1 MLAHRIAVI
10 THLVLAFH
18 VTVCD
23 FHPLQ
28 ETVLFSLS
36 HSWHSIKAPL
46 LTHTHTHT
54 QSNLKRTKSQL
65 LKIKIIS
72 SWKPSSWNS
81 GIQIF
86 PYRFHIASLF
96 PILCSPNGRCSQQ

>member
-1 MLAHRIAVI
+1 MLAHSIAVI
-10 THLVLAFH
+10 THLELAFH

-54 QSNLKRTKSQL
+54 HTHTQSHLKRTKSQL

-86 PYRFHIASLF
+86 PH
-96 PILCSPNGRCSQQ
+96 

>member
-10 THLVLAFH
+10 THLELAFH

-54 QSNLKRTKSQL
+54 HTVTFKEDQESTAQDQNYIFMKAIFLEF
-65 LKIKIIS
+65 
-72 SWKPSSWNS
+72 WNS
-81 GIQIF
+81 NI
-86 PYRFHIASLF
+86 PS
-96 PILCSPNGRCSQQ
+96 